1 MIISF
6 IIYELFRSSAM
17 PFTATFDTGALDDML
32 WPESAKQPTDPADA
46 TRVRAAVQAGVIQGF
61 FSETLI
67 TLEGIKNIDR
77 AAVLSSS
84 QLVTSSSSESE
95 NSITINVAFQQDRL
109 PLPPKFVKRIQ
120 AARDLRMRALM
131 VPRSADG
138 VCAKDDDGT
147 LFKPPGD
154 LEQFVAK
161 AVHLRSEIGA
171 RDIGRAVAVK
181 LGLKLSARDGVSEW
195 WYYGLKR
202 AKDIHECRQV
212 ERAVSEWADGDSIA
226 AHYGYGIDL
235 FCSKDFGKGASA
247 LSVLDCANRKWLSE
261 EFGIRFV
268 TLRELADMVAA

>member
-1 MIISF
+1 
-6 IIYELFRSSAM
+6 M
-17 PFTATFDTGALDDML
+17 PLTVTFDTGVLDDML

-77 AAVLSSS
+77 AAILSSS
-84 QLVTSSSSESE
+84 RLVSSLSSESK
-95 NSITINVAFQQDRL
+95 NSITSNVTFQQDRL
-109 PLPPKFVKRIQ
+109 PLPHKCVRRIQ
-120 AARDLRMRALM
+120 ASRDLGMRALM
-131 VPRSADG
+131 VPRSLADG

-147 LFKPPGD
+147 LFEHPGD

-181 LGLKLSARDGVSEW
+181 LGLQLSARDGVSEW
-195 WYYGLKR
+195 WYHGLKR
-202 AKDIHECRQV
+202 AKDIHESRQV
-212 ERAVSEWADGDSIA
+212 ERAVSEWADGDSIV
-226 AHYGYGIDL
+226 AHYGYGFDL
-235 FCSKDFGKGASA
+235 FCSKDFGKGASGP
-247 LSVLDCANRKWLSE
+247 SVLDCANRKWLSE